1 MMDRRAEL
9 PLRQQITDLDQAA
22 KGIRT
27 ARRILVVGCSGG
39 GKSTLSL
46 EIAKR
51 FGLPYISLDRD
62 VFWLPGWVARDRV
75 EQRNIIAKRMLEEH
89 WIMDGTNPSSLD
101 IRLPRT
107 DFVIWVRMPRLLCI
121 RGAVSRWAKWIGRT
135 RPEMAPGCIEKVDL
149 EFLRFIWTF
158 EEKFAPRVA
167 AGIAEHGPD
176 VPVLQLKSR
185 RQMRELLDLLDRPA

>member
-1 MMDRRAEL
+1 MDRRAEL

-22 KGIRT
+22 KGIRI

-46 EIAKR
+46 KIATR

-75 EQRNIIAKRMLEEH
+75 EQRNIIAGRILEEH
-89 WIMDGTNPSSLD
+89 WIMDGTNPSSFD

-107 DFVIWVRMPRLLCI
+107 DFAIWVRMPRLLCI
-121 RGAVSRWAKWIGRT
+121 WGAVSRWAKWIGRT

-149 EFLRFIWTF
+149 EFLRYIWTF

-185 RQMRELLDLLDRPA
+185 RRMRELLDLLDRPA

>member
-22 KGIRT
+22 KGIRI

-62 VFWLPGWVARDRV
+62 VFWLPGWVARDRG
-75 EQRNIIAKRMLEEH
+75 EQRNIIAGRILEEH
-89 WIMDGTNPSSLD
+89 WIMDGTNPSSFD

-121 RGAVSRWAKWIGRT
+121 WGAISRWAKWIGRT
-135 RPEMAPGCIEKVDL
+135 RPEMAPGCFEKLDL

-158 EEKFAPRVA
+158 EEKFSPRVA

>member
-1 MMDRRAEL
+1 MMDHRAEL
-9 PLRQQITDLDQAA
+9 PSHQQITDLKQAA
-22 KGIRT
+22 AHIQR
-27 ARRILVVGCSGG
+27 ASRIIVVGCSGG
-39 GKSTLSL
+39 GKSTLSQK
-46 EIAKR
+46 IAR
-51 FGLPYISLDRD
+51 QFGLCYISLDRD

-75 EQRNIIAKRMLEEH
+75 EQRNIIARRILEER

-121 RGAVSRWAKWIGRT
+121 WGAISRWAKWIGRT
-135 RPEMAPGCIEKVDL
+135 RPEMARGCIEKVDL
-149 EFLRFIWTF
+149 EFLRYIWTF
-158 EEKFAPRVA
+158 EEKFAPRLA
-167 AGIAEHGPD
+167 AGIAEHGSD

>member
-1 MMDRRAEL
+1 MDLRAEL
-9 PLRQQITDLDQAA
+9 PLRQQITDLERAA
-22 KGIRT
+22 EHIRR

-46 EIAKR
+46 KIAAR
-51 FGLPYISLDRD
+51 FGLSYFSLDRD
-62 VFWLPGWVARDRV
+62 VRWLPGWMQRDRV
-75 EQRNIIAKRMLEEH
+75 EQRAIIASRILEDR
-89 WIMDGTNPSSLD
+89 WIMDGTNPSTFD

-107 DFVIWVRMPRLLCI
+107 EVVVWVRMPRLLCVW
-121 RGAVSRWAKWIGRT
+121 GAISRWMKFLGRT
-135 RPEMAPGCIEKVDL
+135 RPEMAPGCIEKVDW

-158 EEKFAPRVA
+158 EKKFAPRIV

-185 RQMRELLDLLDRPA
+185 RQMRELLDLLGRPA

>member
-1 MMDRRAEL
+1 MDLRAEL
-9 PLRQQITDLDQAA
+9 PPLQQITDLEQAA
-22 KGIRT
+22 EHIRR

-46 EIAKR
+46 KIAAR
-51 FGLPYISLDRD
+51 FGLSYISLDRD
-62 VFWLPGWVARDRV
+62 VRWLPGWMQRDRV
-75 EQRNIIAKRMLEEH
+75 EQRNIIASRILEDR
-89 WIMDGTNPSSLD
+89 WIMDGTSPSTFD

-107 DFVIWVRMPRLLCI
+107 EVVVWVRMQRLLCI
-121 RGAVSRWAKWIGRT
+121 WGAISRWAKWIGRT
-135 RPEMAPGCIEKVDL
+135 RPEMAPGCIEKVDW

-158 EEKFAPRVA
+158 EEKFAPRIV

-185 RQMRELLDLLDRPA
+185 RQMRELLDLLGRPA

>member
-1 MMDRRAEL
+1 MDQRADL
-9 PLRQQITDLDQAA
+9 PLRQQITDLEQATA
-22 KGIRT
+22 LIRR

-39 GKSTLSL
+39 GKSTLSRK
-46 EIAKR
+46 IAKR

-62 VFWLPGWVARDRV
+62 VFWLPGWVVRDRV
-75 EQRNIIAKRMLEEH
+75 EQRAIIASRILEEH

-121 RGAVSRWAKWIGRT
+121 WGAISRWAKWIGRT
-135 RPEMAPGCIEKVDL
+135 RPEMAPGCMEKIDW

-158 EEKFAPRVA
+158 EEKFVPRIV
-167 AGIAEHGPD
+167 AGISEHGPD
-176 VPVLQLKSR
+176 VPVFQLKSR
-185 RQMRELLDLLDRPA
+185 RQMRELLDLLSRPA